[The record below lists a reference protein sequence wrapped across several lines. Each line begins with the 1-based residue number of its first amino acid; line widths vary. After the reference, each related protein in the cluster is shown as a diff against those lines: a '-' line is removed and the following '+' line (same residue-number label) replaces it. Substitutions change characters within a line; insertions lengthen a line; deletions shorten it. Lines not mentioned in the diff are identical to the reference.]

1 MRTAN
6 VYVKEACAG
15 QLIERST
22 NEYRFEYAK
31 DYSGWP
37 VSLTLPVD
45 KKVFLYNSLP
55 PFFEGLLP
63 EGEMLEGLLR
73 QKKIDRSD
81 LFSQLVA
88 VGGDLVGAVTVEEV
102 NP

>member
-6 VYVKEACAG
+6 VYVEGACAG
-15 QLIERST
+15 QLIEHSA
-22 NEYRFEYAK
+22 NEYRFDYAEG
-31 DYSGWP
+31 YSGLP
-37 VSLTLPVD
+37 VSLTLPVG
-45 KKVFLYNSLP
+45 KRAFLYNSLP
-55 PFFEGLLP
+55 PFFEGVLP